1 MNRICFEEMTSC
13 TGCGACVNICPAQ
26 ALTIDLNAEGF
37 YAPKIKEDKC
47 IKCGKCKSVCPA
59 IKFSTKN
66 KNKPVSYAYAAS
78 DEERKNSTSGA
89 FFPILAKYV
98 LEQNGYVCGA
108 AWNEKF
114 EANHIIIDKLEDLQK
129 IRFSKYV
136 QSNTLDC
143 FSRIKELLEQ
153 NKLVLFSGTPCQN
166 AGLIKFLNKDYSNLI
181 TMDIICHGAPS
192 PKVWQEYLDE
202 NFDRNKIVDI
212 NFRNKENGWVRCG
225 KIWYYDNSSNINYD
239 NGGKKPIG
247 AYYEAFINH
256 RLSNEPCMDCKYRTV
271 PRPAD
276 FTCGDFWYLYQSK
289 LNDKKGLSVVLLN
302 NSKAEKIFNILKSK
316 EDTKFFKKINLHN
329 KYKHIELNQKSRR
342 KPERE
347 VFFKKY
353 KEKNISTTK
362 LIEASVG
369 KHYDVGLVTQFN
381 FMNYGSAIVAYA
393 AYKIVESLGLT
404 VLMIDKDL
412 NGYDNNNSENR
423 SLEFAKRNYHIS
435 RFYNQ
440 TEDPRDLNDLC
451 DTFIV
456 ASDTMWW
463 DTEYGVDFSW
473 LDFARSDKRKI
484 SFCTSFA
491 HKVPSMDNNQMAKRR
506 FLYNRFNALSVRE
519 ESGVE
524 ILKDMFGVDSVHLY
538 DPTLVADRQI
548 FDDLANLSKRTDKGF
563 LFAYMLD
570 LTPQKEK
577 AVKYIADKLNLKL
590 KLISNMR
597 YNGDSPLID
606 ENNIS
611 IEDFVYFCK
620 NADFIMSDSFH
631 GTCFSVIYEKPFIS
645 FVNAWRGNERYKIFK
660 DNNLGNQL
668 FENIDE
674 IYNIDFSDFKV
685 DFNEIKNKCETEKNK
700 AIDWLKAALDK
711 PLGDIS
717 KEDMLYDYI
726 YNRNMEIQSHDY
738 CDKNPRKGILKN
750 IFSVRN
756 EYRNNTKRK
765 IITILYVKFSFKVR
779 KKRRKNKG
787 DSL

>member
-1 MNRICFEEMTSC
+1 MNKLYFENLKSC
-13 TGCGACVNICPAQ
+13 TGCGACVNACPVK
-26 ALTIDLNAEGF
+26 ALSMEFNDEGF
-37 YAPKIKEDKC
+37 YAPKVDEEKC

-59 IKFSTKN
+59 VNFSTKN

-89 FFPILAKYV
+89 FFSILAKYV

-114 EANHIIIDKLEDLQK
+114 EANHIIIDKIEDLHK

-136 QSNTLDC
+136 QSNTMNC
-143 FSRIKELLEQ
+143 FTKIRELLEQ

-166 AGLIKFLNKDYSNLI
+166 AGLIKFLNKEYPNLI

-192 PKVWQEYLDE
+192 PRVWQDYLDE

-212 NFRNKENGWVRCG
+212 NFRNKDNGWVQCG
-225 KIWYYDNSSNINYD
+225 EIWYYGSSSNIDYA
-239 NGGKKPIG
+239 NGEKSPIG
-247 AYYEAFINH
+247 VYYEAFLGH
-256 RLSNEPCMDCKYRTV
+256 YLSNKPCLDCKYRSV

-276 FTCGDFWYLYQSK
+276 FTCGDFWHLYESE

-302 NSKAEKIFNILKSK
+302 NSKAEKIFNILKFK
-316 EDTKFFKKINLHN
+316 EDTKFFKKINLYN
-329 KYKHIELNQKSRR
+329 KYKHIELNQKSRL

-353 KEKNISTTK
+353 QEKNIRTTK
-362 LIEASVG
+362 LIEACVG
-369 KHYDVGLVTQFN
+369 RHYDVGLVTQFN
-381 FMNYGSAIVAYA
+381 FMNYGSALVAYA
-393 AYKIVESLGLT
+393 ACKIIESLGQT

-412 NGYDNNNSENR
+412 NGYDNNNKNNK
-423 SLEFAKRNYHIS
+423 SLEFARKNYNIS
-435 RFYNQ
+435 RFYNK

-456 ASDTMWW
+456 GSDTMWW
-463 DTEYGVDFSW
+463 DTEYGIDFSW

-491 HKVPSMDNNQMAKRR
+491 HKVPSMDNNQKAKRR

-524 ILKDMFGVDSVHLY
+524 ILKNMFGVGSVHLY
-538 DPTLVADRQI
+538 DPTLIADKQI
-548 FDDLANLSKRTDKGF
+548 FDDLAKLSDRTEKGF
-563 LFAYMLD
+563 VFAYMLD

-577 AVKYIADKLNLKL
+577 AAKYIADKLNLKL

-597 YNGDSPLID
+597 YKGGSIHID
-606 ENNIS
+606 ENILS

-620 NADFIMSDSFH
+620 NADFIISDSFH
-631 GTCFSVIYEKPFIS
+631 GCCFSVIYEKPFVS

-660 DNNLGNQL
+660 DNNLSNQL
-668 FENIDE
+668 FENIDN
-674 IYNIDFSDFKV
+674 IYNVNFSTYKV
-685 DFNEIKNKCETEKNK
+685 DFKQIKDKCETEKNK
-700 AIDWLKAALDK
+700 AMNWLKTALTK
-711 PLGDIS
+711 PLDNLS
-717 KEDMLYDYI
+717 KEDLLYDYI
-726 YNRNMEIQSHDY
+726 YNRNMELQNKDY
-738 CDKNPRKGILKN
+738 CDKKPHKSILKN
-750 IFSVRN
+750 IFSIRN
-756 EYRNNTKRK
+756 EYRNNIKRK
-765 IITILYVKFSFKVR
+765 IITVLFVKFSFKV
-779 KKRRKNKG
+779 KNKRRKK
-787 DSL
+787 